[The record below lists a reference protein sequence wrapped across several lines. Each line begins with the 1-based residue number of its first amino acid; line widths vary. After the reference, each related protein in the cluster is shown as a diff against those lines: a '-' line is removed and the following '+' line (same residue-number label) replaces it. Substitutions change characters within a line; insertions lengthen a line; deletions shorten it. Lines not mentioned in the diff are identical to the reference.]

1 MDKLRVGIIGCGRS
15 GKRKAGEGLSHRHAK
30 GYETSP
36 QTTIVACADIVE
48 EYAEAYREY
57 HKIPKAYT
65 DYHKMLA
72 EEKLDIVSI
81 ITWPHLHAEMTI
93 AAAEAGARAVHC
105 EKPMACS
112 YGDSKKMVR
121 VCGAKGTQLTFGHQ
135 RRFGAPFRKA
145 KELADGGA
153 IGKLVALEGRCSNM
167 YDWGTHWFD
176 MMFFYNNQ
184 QPVEWVLGQID
195 MRDGKE
201 FFGVRVEGH
210 GMGHWRYANG
220 VFGHMFTGASAG
232 SGAHNVLRGT
242 EGVIEVGVQDGP
254 TLRMMNAESGGW
266 KDLGDEEG
274 LHGGDAFTAAVHDAV
289 DSLVEGREPELSGK
303 RALQATEMIFA
314 TYHSSR
320 LGKRIDLPLNEED
333 LPLNKLLPEPSV
345 E

>member
-15 GKRKAGEGLSHRHAK
+15 GQRKPGQGLSHNHAK

-36 QTTIVACADIVE
+36 YAEIVACADIVE
-48 EYAEAYREY
+48 EYAEDYREF

-65 DYHKMLA
+65 NYHKMLA

-112 YGDSKKMVR
+112 YGDSKKMVE
-121 VCGAKGTQLTFGHQ
+121 VCEAKGTQLTFGHQ
-135 RRFGAPFRKA
+135 RRFGTPFRKA
-145 KELADGGA
+145 KQLLDDGA
-153 IGKLVALEGRCSNM
+153 IGDLVALEGRCSNM

-195 MRDGKE
+195 IRDSKE
-201 FFGVRVEGH
+201 LFGVRLEGH
-210 GMGHWRYANG
+210 GMSHWRYANG

-242 EGVIEVGVQDGP
+242 EGVIEVGVPDGP
-254 TLRMMNAESGGW
+254 TLRMMNAETGGW
-266 KDLGDEEG
+266 EDLKNDDG
-274 LHGGDAFTAAVHDAV
+274 LHGADAFTAAVLDAV
-289 DSLVEGREPELSGK
+289 DSLVEGREPELAGA
-303 RALQATEMIFA
+303 RALQATELIFA

-320 LGKRIDLPLNEED
+320 LGKRIDLPLSEED
-333 LPLNKLLPEPSV
+333 LPLDELLPEPPV
-345 E
+345 D